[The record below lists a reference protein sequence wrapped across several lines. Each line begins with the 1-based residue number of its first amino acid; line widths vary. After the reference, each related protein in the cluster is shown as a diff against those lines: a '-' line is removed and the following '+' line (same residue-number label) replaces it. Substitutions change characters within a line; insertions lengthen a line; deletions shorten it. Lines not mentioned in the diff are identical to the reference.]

1 LREHISKYKEPN
13 EAEKHKEE
21 LEIHMKHFEEAM
33 KKIRPL
39 SLQELNMYK
48 TISEQFG
55 KPQMSRG
62 GKAEKERKDLYI

>member
-1 LREHISKYKEPN
+1 
-13 EAEKHKEE
+13 
-21 LEIHMKHFEEAM
+21 MKHFEAAI

-55 KPQMSRG
+55 KPQMSRAG
-62 GKAEKERKDLYI
+62 GENGRGEGKISSSLPTSAYS

>member
-1 LREHISKYKEPN
+1 MIGLKEL
-13 EAEKHKEE
+13 K
-21 LEIHMKHFEEAM
+21 IQMKHFEAAI

-55 KPQMSRG
+55 KPQMSRAG
-62 GKAEKERKDLYI
+62 GADEGSKNVYI